1 MSDETTDS
9 LLNMESID
17 FGSIPAG
24 LGAAGIAGAGTVQL
38 VGGSDV
44 GRYHVIITSIPTKRK
59 SNTQSRG
66 YWHFSA
72 LLAAL
77 YTSR

>member
-1 MSDETTDS
+1 MTADLFKLLPTVSRVSFGVDETTDS

-38 VGGSDV
+38 VVVTLAGQ
-44 GRYHVIITSIPTKRK
+44 R
-59 SNTQSRG
+59 
-66 YWHFSA
+66 FSGI
-72 LLAAL
+72 
-77 YTSR
+77 

>member
-1 MSDETTDS
+1 MLKIFKIGRSVSFGVDETTDS

-38 VGGSDV
+38 VEDA
-44 GRYHVIITSIPTKRK
+44 RRRTDR
-59 SNTQSRG
+59 
-66 YWHFSA
+66 
-72 LLAAL
+72 
-77 YTSR
+77 